1 VYAHGVG
8 EIRRWRV
15 KFARGASEI
24 CPYGAGEG
32 RFCYAKSID
41 LIYKKEVHRYDA
53 HDGAVF

>member
-1 VYAHGVG
+1 VG

-41 LIYKKEVHRYDA
+41 LIYKKEVHRHDA